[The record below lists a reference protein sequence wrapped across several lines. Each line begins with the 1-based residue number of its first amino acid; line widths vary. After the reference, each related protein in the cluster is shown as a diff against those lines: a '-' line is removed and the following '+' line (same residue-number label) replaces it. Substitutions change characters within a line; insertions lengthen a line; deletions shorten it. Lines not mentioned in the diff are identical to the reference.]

1 MTTKQLLLLVSG
13 VIGIFLFFSISLY
26 FLFLF
31 APDILGLPPKR
42 SATAGNNKNS
52 KPYYDPKLTINKSE
66 FDQIQTKILKGE
78 IAVDDRTVLTKK
90 NKILK
95 DSLDLFNKALT
106 ASPTDNADGNTTKIL
121 SPKAMKD
128 SLGRLNILVSALK
141 TELVS
146 TKNKVDLLEK
156 LMASK
161 DDSLHLANLKDFAK
175 MYETSN
181 PADVAKILEKIDGAA
196 AAKILKMMSKKKAG
210 KIIEAMKP
218 EKVETI
224 MLLGGNK

>member
-13 VIGIFLFFSISLY
+13 VIGIFLFFSVSLY
-26 FLFLF
+26 FLFIF
-31 APDILGLPPKR
+31 APEILGLPPKKTT
-42 SATAGNNKNS
+42 ATGSKTT
-52 KPYYDPKLTINKSE
+52 KPYYDPKLTISKSE

-78 IAVDDRTVLTKK
+78 IAVNDRTVL
-90 NKILK
+90 NKENKTLK
-95 DSLDLFNKALT
+95 DSLLMIHKSLT
-106 ASPTDNADGNTTKIL
+106 TGTADNGEVKTL
-121 SPKAMKD
+121 SPRALKD
-128 SLGRLNILVSALK
+128 SVSRLNTIVSALK

-146 TKNKVDLLEK
+146 SKNKVELLEK
-156 LMASK
+156 LMASR
-161 DDSLHLANLKDFAK
+161 DDSLKIANLKDFAK

-181 PADVAKILEKIDGAA
+181 PAEVAKILEKVDEAT

-218 EKVETI
+218 EKGATI

>member
-26 FLFLF
+26 FLFIF
-31 APDILGLPPKR
+31 APDLLGLPSKK
-42 SATAGNNKNS
+42 SATAHNKNS

-78 IAVDDRTVLTKK
+78 IAISDRSALTKENK
-90 NKILK
+90 NLK
-95 DSLDLFNKALT
+95 DT
-106 ASPTDNADGNTTKIL
+106 IASFKNTPSSGLAESGDGITTKIL
-121 SPKAMKD
+121 TPSALKD
-128 SLGRLNILVSALK
+128 SVGRLNILVSALK

-161 DDSLHLANLKDFAK
+161 DDSLRTANLKDFAK

-181 PADVAKILEKIDGAA
+181 PADVAKILDKVDEAT

-210 KIIEAMKP
+210 KIIDAMKP
-218 EKVETI
+218 ERGATI